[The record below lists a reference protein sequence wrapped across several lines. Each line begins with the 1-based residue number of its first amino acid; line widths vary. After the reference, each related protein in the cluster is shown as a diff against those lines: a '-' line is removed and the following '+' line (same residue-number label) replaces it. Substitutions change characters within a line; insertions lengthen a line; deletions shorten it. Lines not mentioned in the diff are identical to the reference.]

1 MKRIENWS
9 GLSFVETHLREID
22 CFQFDIHAGLLIGK
36 ATQLCGWIDTLRRTV
51 RNLSG
56 NHFRM
61 KRHAFVKT

>member
-22 CFQFDIHAGLLIGK
+22 CFQFNIHARLLIGE
-36 ATQLCGWIDTLRRTV
+36 ATQFSRLIDTLRRTV